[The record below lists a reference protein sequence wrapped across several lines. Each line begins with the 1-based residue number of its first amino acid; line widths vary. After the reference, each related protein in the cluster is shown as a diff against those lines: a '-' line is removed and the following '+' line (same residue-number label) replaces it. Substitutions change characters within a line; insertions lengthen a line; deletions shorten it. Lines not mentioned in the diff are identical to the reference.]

1 MLPAFSNQMKEKA
14 ETDIRPYGV
23 RAGKINDSAPPM
35 AERLTANQAGRRR
48 DAARC
53 AMMSWNPGGCARP
66 AGCRQRRASEDS
78 TPRARQSL

>member
-1 MLPAFSNQMKEKA
+1 MKEKA

-53 AMMSWNPGGCARP
+53 AMMS
-66 AGCRQRRASEDS
+66 
-78 TPRARQSL
+78 